1 MNIEMNSVYSSLQ
14 GISDREEMLLRG
26 ISSRDQKEREKS
38 IQKYKEWIGE
48 EILNSNKENYKSI
61 GDNVLHALQ
70 VKFGCQNETEM
81 IGFIELM
88 DAVLSFPSFVED
100 RLLFLTSLLEEVIQ
114 GEVTENMVD
123 PLVCVFFP
131 FYHEK

>member
-1 MNIEMNSVYSSLQ
+1 M
-14 GISDREEMLLRG
+14 EEP
-26 ISSRDQKEREKS
+26 DKS
-38 IQKYKEWIGE
+38 GE
-48 EILNSNKENYKSI
+48 DVNKAHN
-61 GDNVLHALQ
+61 G
-70 VKFGCQNETEM
+70 
-81 IGFIELM
+81 
-88 DAVLSFPSFVED
+88 LSFPSFVED